1 MDLTSTYIG
10 RFFVENFALILISA
24 VTMIIAIQH
33 FKQHRR
39 ISTYTIFTITSAL
52 LLAIFSDLEFYAKQT
67 YTPGQEGLYY
77 LALICAS
84 ACYILRPAC
93 ICFMILMSE
102 QLVSKKLL
110 WLFFIP
116 LMINA
121 TVFLCSFIPGTEEII
136 FGYTKGSDGLVFI
149 GGPLRYIVHA
159 VSAIYLV
166 YLVLMVVMNLKKKH
180 YAHSVMLF
188 VCAGFVIA
196 SVIIESFFND
206 NSNIQILNTVIAV
219 SALVYYLYLF
229 IERTETD
236 GLTGLFNRESFYQDK
251 RKMDS
256 SINGV
261 IQFDMDGLKY
271 INDNYGHSEGDKALK
286 AIADAIN
293 ASIKSNMYPYRLGGD
308 EFVVLVKDGN
318 EEDIKQTIASFKE
331 ELSKTSYHC
340 SVGYAFRPNR
350 SLSLKETI
358 RESERKM
365 YIDKEEFYKTTKIE
379 RRKADK

>member
-10 RFFVENFALILISA
+10 RFFVENFALILVSV

-39 ISTYTIFTITSAL
+39 ISTYTIFTITSVL
-52 LLAIFSDLEFYAKQT
+52 LLAIFSDLEAYAKAN
-67 YTPGQEGLYY
+67 YVPDKEGLYY

-84 ACYILRPAC
+84 LCYILRPAC

-102 QLVSKKLL
+102 HLISRKFL
-110 WLFFIP
+110 WLFFLP

-121 TVFLCSFIPGTEEII
+121 TIFLCSFIPGTENII
-136 FGYTKGSDGLVFI
+136 FGFTRGEGGLGFA
-149 GGPLRYIVHA
+149 GGPLRYMVHV
-159 VSAIYLV
+159 VSALYLV
-166 YLVLMVVMNLKKKH
+166 YLVFMIIMNLKKKH
-180 YAHSVMLF
+180 LTHSVMLF
-188 VCAGFVIA
+188 VCTGFVIA
-196 SVIIESFFND
+196 SVVIESFFNT

-256 SINGV
+256 NINGV

-286 AIADAIN
+286 AIADAIS

-318 EEDIKQTIASFKE
+318 EEDIKNCIASFKE
-331 ELSKTSYHC
+331 ELSKTTYHC
-340 SVGYAFRPNR
+340 SVGYSFRHNR

-365 YIDKEEFYKTTKIE
+365 YVDKEEFYKTAKIE

>member
-10 RFFVENFALILISA
+10 RFFVDNFALILISL

-52 LLAIFSDLEFYAKQT
+52 LLAIFSDIEAYAKIA
-67 YTPGQEGLYY
+67 YVPSKEGLYY
-77 LALICAS
+77 LALICAIL
-84 ACYILRPAC
+84 CYILRPAC
-93 ICFMILMSE
+93 ICFMILMSKH
-102 QLVSKKLL
+102 LFPKKFL
-110 WLFFIP
+110 WLFFLP

-121 TVFLCSFIPGTEEII
+121 TIFLCSFIPGTENII
-136 FGYTKGSDGLVFI
+136 FGFTRGEGGLGFA
-149 GGPLRYIVHA
+149 GGPLRYMVHV
-159 VSAIYLV
+159 VSALYLV
-166 YLVLMVVMNLKKKH
+166 YLVFMIIMNLKKKH

-188 VCAGFVIA
+188 ACTGFVIA
-196 SVIIESFFND
+196 SVVIESFFNA

-219 SALVYYLYLF
+219 SVLVYYLYLF

-236 GLTGLFNRESFYQDK
+236 GLTDLFNRESFYQDK

-308 EFVVLVKDGN
+308 EFIVLVKNGN
-318 EEDIKQTIASFKE
+318 KEDIEKSVTLFRD
-331 ELSKTSYHC
+331 ELNKTSFHC
-340 SVGYAFRPNR
+340 SVGYSYRGDR
-350 SLSLKETI
+350 SISLKELI
-358 RESERKM
+358 KESETAM
-365 YIDKEEFYKTTKIE
+365 YKDKEEFYKNTKIE
-379 RRKADK
+379 RRKV